1 MQDSS
6 QVIQHQVADAI
17 RKASHLTGRILR
29 YEARN
34 GNVTLHG
41 TVGSYFQKQI
51 AQEAIRRIDGVHS
64 VTNLLE
70 VAWSEPPAAAMI

>member
-1 MQDSS
+1 MPDSS

-29 YEARN
+29 YEAQD

-41 TVGSYFQKQI
+41 TVGSYFQKQV
-51 AQEAIRRIDGVHS
+51 AQEAIRRIDGVQR

-70 VAWSEPPAAAMI
+70 VTWSESAPSAMV